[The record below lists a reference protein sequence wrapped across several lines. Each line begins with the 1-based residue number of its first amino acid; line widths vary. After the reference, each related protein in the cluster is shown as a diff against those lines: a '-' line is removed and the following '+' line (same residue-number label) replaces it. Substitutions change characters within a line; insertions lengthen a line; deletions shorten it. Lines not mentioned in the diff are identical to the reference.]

1 MPKPLLAA
9 LFVNVRYSVEKGCLQ
24 AVAASVV
31 KRRGDKRQL
40 VEEERIKQ
48 GFVRLA
54 NGRPDPF
61 LSDCPFSDGLK
72 FLNRGLMKGH
82 RLSSD
87 FHIYLFWKLQSLTV
101 DS

>member
-1 MPKPLLAA
+1 MPEVLLAT

-24 AVAASVV
+24 AVAVSVV

-48 GFVRLA
+48 GFVCLA

-61 LSDCPFSDGLK
+61 LSDCPLSDCLR
-72 FLNRGLMKGH
+72 FLDRGLMEGH

-87 FHIYLFWKLQSLTV
+87 FYIYFFWKQS
-101 DS
+101 